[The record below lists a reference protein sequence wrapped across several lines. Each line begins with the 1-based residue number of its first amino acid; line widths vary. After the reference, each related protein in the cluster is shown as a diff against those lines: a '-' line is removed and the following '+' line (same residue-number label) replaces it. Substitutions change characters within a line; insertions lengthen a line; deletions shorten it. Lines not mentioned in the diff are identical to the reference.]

1 MDSGGENKSFSF
13 INHAFMENAAIN
25 GKKIAA
31 GKAIEYIRSGMT
43 LGLGTGSTAYWAI
56 QGIGE
61 QVKQGLSV
69 RAIATSLQ
77 SESLAREL
85 GIPIVPFSEIDHLD
99 ITIDGADEVDEKLNL
114 IKGGGGALL
123 REKIVASATRFY
135 IIIVDESKLV
145 HRLGKFPLPVEVA
158 PFGWEL
164 TSRRLEEL
172 GGQPKMRMAGAD
184 AYLTDNQHYILDC
197 SFGLIE
203 NPAELHTQVS
213 GITGVMED
221 GFFINMADIVIA
233 GSPGG
238 DTRLLKKG
246 VTI

>member
-1 MDSGGENKSFSF
+1 
-13 INHAFMENAAIN
+13 MENAAVN

-31 GKAIEYIRSGMT
+31 GKAIEYIKDGMT

-61 QVKQGLSV
+61 MVKKGLTV

-77 SESLAREL
+77 SESLALEL

-99 ITIDGADEVDEKLNL
+99 ITIDGADEVDEALNL

-145 HRLGKFPLPVEVA
+145 KELGKFPLPVEVA

-164 TSRRLEEL
+164 TFRRLAKL
-172 GGQPKMRMAGAD
+172 GGSPGMRMAGD
-184 AYLTDNQHYILDC
+184 KPFLTDNQHYILDC
-197 SFGLIE
+197 PFGLIQ
-203 NPAELHTQVS
+203 NPAQLHEQVS

-221 GFFINMADIVIA
+221 GFFINMADIVVA

-238 DTRLLKKG
+238 DTRILKKP
-246 VTI
+246 V